1 MTDEGS
7 IDYLP
12 WRAPEVQDSREEY
25 PVDSEAARKLAWEQ
39 AYSDG
44 YTIGIE
50 AGTRDARQRMGY
62 LHEILESLARPFA
75 DLDEA
80 VAGQLTTLVRAIV
93 EQLARRE
100 ISCDP
105 SVLGELVDEGLA
117 ALPVASSSVR
127 ILVNPDD
134 AAFMAQYME
143 EKSDLDYEIK
153 TDASMS
159 RGGCQL
165 ETNVSSIDATLETR
179 LGRLIEEMLDAEAK
193 QDADT

>member
-12 WRAPEVQDSREEY
+12 WRAPEVEDSREDY

-50 AGTRDARQRMGY
+50 AGTRDARKRMGY
-62 LHEILESLARPFA
+62 LHEILESLAKPFA

-80 VAGQLTTLVRAIV
+80 VAVQLTSLVRAMV
-93 EQLARRE
+93 EQLVRRE
-100 ISCDP
+100 ISSDQ
-105 SVLGELVDEGLA
+105 SVLGKLVEEGLE
-117 ALPVASSSVR
+117 ALPVAGTAVR
-127 ILVNPDD
+127 ILVNPED
-134 AAFMAQYME
+134 ASFMSEHMQ
-143 EKSDLDYEIK
+143 EKSDVNYEIK
-153 TDASMS
+153 SDATIS
-159 RGGCQL
+159 RGGCRL
-165 ETNVSSIDATLETR
+165 ETDVSSIDATLETR
-179 LGRLIEEMLDAEAK
+179 LGRLIEEMLDGEAN

>member
-12 WRAPEVQDSREEY
+12 WRAPEVEDSREEY
-25 PVDSEAARKLAWEQ
+25 PADSEAARKLAWEQ

-80 VAGQLTTLVRAIV
+80 VTDQLTTLVRAIV

-117 ALPVASSSVR
+117 ALPVAGSSVR

-134 AAFMAQYME
+134 AAFMAQYIE

-153 TDASMS
+153 SDASMS
-159 RGGCQL
+159 RGGCRL

>member
-12 WRAPEVQDSREEY
+12 WRAPEVEDSREEY

-117 ALPVASSSVR
+117 ALPVAGSSVR

-134 AAFMAQYME
+134 AAFMAQYIE

-153 TDASMS
+153 SDASMS
-159 RGGCQL
+159 RGGCRL